1 MDRESDR
8 TGRRSCSFLFSS
20 RSAADAPVI
29 TAITRGTIAGRITL
43 IMARTG
49 QVIRGM
55 VRTQAPSRSRLVIG
69 RTIRAVRD
77 ITWAAAIMPGARD
90 IGHGATAKE
99 SGFTAITLGDKRIQP
114 RVGGTSPPQS
124 HRRCRLSDGANQPPP
139 RQAEPQGS
147 CKTTESITDASAE
160 IDRRR
165 LG

>member
-20 RSAADAPVI
+20 RSAQADAPVI
-29 TAITRGTIAGRITL
+29 TAITQGTITGRITL

-55 VRTQAPSRSRLVIG
+55 VRTRAPSRSRLVIG

-114 RVGGTSPPQS
+114 RVGGTSP
-124 HRRCRLSDGANQPPP
+124 HRRHSHIGDVA
-139 RQAEPQGS
+139 
-147 CKTTESITDASAE
+147 
-160 IDRRR
+160 
-165 LG
+165 